1 MRKLFVLLVHLNGIV
16 KLEEESGLT
25 FKGKIRGKLKEL
37 NVEIVERAATTLAGG
52 SVDYSLARYGL
63 MLPSWAVLETLVMIG
78 GYGFKTAVEVVL
90 MVTDY
95 GAVPR

>member
-1 MRKLFVLLVHLNGIV
+1 MRKSFVLLPPQWDCEIRGRTRPYIQ
-16 KLEEESGLT
+16 
-25 FKGKIRGKLKEL
+25 GKIRGKLKEL
-37 NVEIVERAATTLAGG
+37 NVEIVERAATTLAGE

-90 MVTDY
+90 MATDY
-95 GAVPR
+95 DAVPR